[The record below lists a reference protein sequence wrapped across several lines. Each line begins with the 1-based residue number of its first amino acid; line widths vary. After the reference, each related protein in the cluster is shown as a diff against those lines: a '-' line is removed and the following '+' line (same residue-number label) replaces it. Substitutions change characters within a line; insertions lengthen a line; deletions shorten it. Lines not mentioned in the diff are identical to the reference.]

1 MAYTIFALKHKISW
15 CCINIAW
22 TKAATHGRHTRVAA
36 RVRTHCT
43 RIEITTNKDTIEHV
57 LDAVDHLQLVHLLE
71 LLAYVVEGGEVR
83 REREVF
89 TTSFWQESEAEVQLT
104 VAHEHKR
111 VRAVVGVNAFRV
123 DEAIKLKHT
132 HSHST
137 YNVLV
142 DYLHVGINLIVCYN
156 NVY

>member
-111 VRAVVGVNAFRV
+111 VRAVVGVNALRV

-137 YNVLV
+137 YM
-142 DYLHVGINLIVCYN
+142 YS
-156 NVY
+156 